1 MKVLDSWMNRIQASC
16 SMRDEGRPFEI
27 GLQDQVSNHPR
38 VMHIKSVCG
47 ERLGKRWSKRLHQ
60 VCTEKMNESEPPMQR
75 RKCKDVIETK
85 LLALA
90 WDKVW
95 GTPVYCPSGDRR
107 RGGMSSVTGSHRER
121 GNLSFRCQGRSSSGS
136 PTRGRVPMR
145 STGADQLVVVMKFGN
160 TNGAKGLNCPAL
172 SNESTRDGKNEIE
185 RAMTREWCFISPSR
199 LDNKSRM
206 RRESHVRFC
215 ERWGVRFP
223 PAYSTF
229 LL

>member
-38 VMHIKSVCG
+38 VMRIKSVCG

-85 LLALA
+85 LWALA

-107 RGGMSSVTGSHRER
+107 RGGMSSVTGSYGER

-160 TNGAKGLNCPAL
+160 MNGAKGLNCPAL

-223 PAYSTF
+223 LPTRQVP
-229 LL
+229 